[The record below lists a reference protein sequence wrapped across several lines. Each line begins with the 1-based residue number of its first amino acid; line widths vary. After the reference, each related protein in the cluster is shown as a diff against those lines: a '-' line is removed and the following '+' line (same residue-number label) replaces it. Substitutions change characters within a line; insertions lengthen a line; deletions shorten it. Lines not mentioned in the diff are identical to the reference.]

1 MATGPAHDVGRPH
14 GMIEAVSTELP
25 SSNAPP
31 PPRRSTAKALLVG
44 VLLGAGGA
52 VIGYLVGKYA
62 AGLPWLRQHF
72 EALGAVDLLLLPV
85 LILLVLATHEVGHL
99 LGGFSRGMRFLLL
112 IVGPFQWTRSPG
124 GIHFKWVFNL
134 GTMGGIAAATP
145 DPAAPLTP
153 QLRRLIIGGPLAS
166 LMMAVIGLVMALG
179 FDGRAGAYGV
189 IIGAMSL
196 LIFLVTATPLRA
208 GGFMSDGM
216 QLLELL
222 RGGAAVTDRQVLVRL
237 MGLSYGGI
245 RPRDWEPQL
254 VNDALAMQD
263 AEPLRRV
270 AGRTFALYQAMDRG
284 DTESVHEQADWLA
297 QHVDDYPDGFRQ
309 SITLEL
315 CLVASQRGELEAARE
330 WWQRSRG
337 GVVDAARR
345 ALAEASLA
353 ALEGDAARLERAL
366 VAGRRAL
373 PRGMDS
379 GINQLTADQLDSL
392 SRVPDPVPDAP
403 ANA

>member
-1 MATGPAHDVGRPH
+1 
-14 GMIEAVSTELP
+14 VSAPE
-25 SSNAPP
+25 SSSDAAPP
-31 PPRRSTAKALLVG
+31 ARKRPALKAMLTAT
-44 VLLGAGGA
+44 LLGAGGA
-52 VIGYLVGKYA
+52 AIGYLVGKSA
-62 AGLPWLRQHF
+62 AGMPWLRQHF
-72 EALGAVDLLLLPV
+72 EALAAVDLLLLPV
-85 LILLVLATHEVGHL
+85 LVLLVLATHEVGHL

-166 LMMAVIGLVMALG
+166 LVLAVIGLLMALG
-179 FDGRAGAYGV
+179 FEGRAGAYGL

-196 LIFLVTATPLRA
+196 LIFLVTAAPLRA

-216 QLLELL
+216 QFLELR
-222 RGGAAVTDRQVLVRL
+222 RGGAAVTERQVLVRL
-237 MGLSYGGI
+237 MGVSYAGI

-254 VNDALAMQD
+254 VNDALAMQQ

-270 AGRTFALYQAMDRG
+270 AGRIFALYYAMDRG
-284 DTESVHEQADWLA
+284 DTEGLREHADWLA
-297 QHVDDYPDGFRQ
+297 RHVDDYPDGFRQ

-315 CLVASQRGELEAARE
+315 CLVASRRGDLEAARE
-330 WWQRSRG
+330 WWTRSRG

-345 ALAEASLA
+345 ALAEANLA

-373 PRGMDS
+373 PRGMDA
-379 GINQLTADQLDSL
+379 GINLLTADQLDAVARL
-392 SRVPDPVPDAP
+392 GGEAP
-403 ANA
+403 G

>member
-1 MATGPAHDVGRPH
+1 MTRDD
-14 GMIEAVSTELP
+14 
-25 SSNAPP
+25 
-31 PPRRSTAKALLVG
+31 RRSDALPTRKRPTAKALFMATLFG
-44 VLLGAGGA
+44 AAGAG
-52 VIGYLVGKYA
+52 IGYLAGKHA
-62 AGLPWLRQHF
+62 AGMPWLRQHF
-72 EALGAVDLLLLPV
+72 ESLGTPDLLLLPV
-85 LILLVLATHEVGHL
+85 LILAVLATHEVGHL

-112 IVGPFQWTRSPG
+112 IVGPCQWTRSPA
-124 GIHFKWVFNL
+124 GIRFKWVFNL

-145 DPAAPLTP
+145 DPSAPLAP
-153 QLRRLIIGGPLAS
+153 QLKRLIIGGPLAS
-166 LMMAVIGLVMALG
+166 LVLAVVGLALALS
-179 FDGRAGAYGV
+179 FEGRVGAYGV

-216 QLLELL
+216 QYVELR
-222 RGGAAVTDRQVLVRL
+222 RGGAAVTERQVLLRL
-237 MGLSYGGI
+237 MGVSYAGV

-254 VNDALAMQD
+254 VQDALAMQA

-270 AGRTFALYQAMDRG
+270 AGRIFALYHAMDRG
-284 DTESVHEQADWLA
+284 AADELREHADWLA
-297 QHVDDYPDGFRQ
+297 WHLDDYPDGFRQ

-315 CLVASQRGELEAARE
+315 CLFASRRGDLEAARE
-330 WWQRSRG
+330 WWKRSRG

-373 PRGMDS
+373 PRGMDP
-379 GINQLTADQLDSL
+379 GINQMTADQLDAV
-392 SRVPDPVPDAP
+392 SRISASVPAVPADA
-403 ANA
+403 

>member
-1 MATGPAHDVGRPH
+1 MNAT
-14 GMIEAVSTELP
+14 E
-25 SSNAPP
+25 SNGNTAPP
-31 PPRRSTAKALLVG
+31 SPRRSKSKALLTGALV
-44 VLLGAGGA
+44 GAGCAG
-52 VIGYLVGKYA
+52 IGYWIGKHA
-62 AGLPWLRQHF
+62 AGLPGLRQHF
-72 EALGAVDLLLLPV
+72 EALGTLDLLLLPV
-85 LILLVLATHEVGHL
+85 LILAVLATHEVGHL

-124 GIHFKWVFNL
+124 GIRFKWVFNL

-166 LMMAVIGLVMALG
+166 FVLAVLGLAIALG
-179 FDGRAGAYGV
+179 FEGRAGAYGV
-189 IIGAMSL
+189 IIAAMSF
-196 LIFLVTATPLRA
+196 LIFLVTAAPLRA

-216 QLLELL
+216 QYLELH
-222 RGGAAVTDRQVLVRL
+222 RGGAAVTERQVLVRL
-237 MGLSYGGI
+237 MGVSYSGI

-254 VNDALAMQD
+254 VNDALAMQQ

-270 AGRTFALYQAMDRG
+270 AGRLFALYQAMDCGGMDRVR
-284 DTESVHEQADWLA
+284 EHADWLA
-297 QHVDDYPDGFRQ
+297 EHVDDYPGGFRQ

-315 CLVASQRGELEAARE
+315 CLVACQRGDLEAARE
-330 WWQRSRG
+330 WWKRSRG

-373 PRGMDS
+373 PRGMDP
-379 GINQLTADQLDSL
+379 GINQLTADQLDAVARL
-392 SRVPDPVPDAP
+392 GGEVPG
-403 ANA
+403 

>member
-1 MATGPAHDVGRPH
+1 VEFAPKEYQVNAT
-14 GMIEAVSTELP
+14 E
-25 SSNAPP
+25 SNGNTAPP
-31 PPRRSTAKALLVG
+31 SPRRSKSKALLTGALV
-44 VLLGAGGA
+44 GAGCAG
-52 VIGYLVGKYA
+52 IGYWIGKHA
-62 AGLPWLRQHF
+62 AGLPGLRQHF
-72 EALGAVDLLLLPV
+72 EALGTLDLLLLPV
-85 LILLVLATHEVGHL
+85 LILAVLATHEVGHL

-124 GIHFKWVFNL
+124 GIRFKWVFNL

-166 LMMAVIGLVMALG
+166 FVLAVLGLAIALG
-179 FDGRAGAYGV
+179 FEGRAGAYGV
-189 IIGAMSL
+189 IIAAMSF
-196 LIFLVTATPLRA
+196 LIFLVTAAPLRA

-216 QLLELL
+216 QYLELH
-222 RGGAAVTDRQVLVRL
+222 RGGAAVTERQVLVRL
-237 MGLSYGGI
+237 MGVSYSGI

-254 VNDALAMQD
+254 VNDALAMQQ

-270 AGRTFALYQAMDRG
+270 AGRLFALYQAMDCGGMDRVR
-284 DTESVHEQADWLA
+284 EHADWLA
-297 QHVDDYPDGFRQ
+297 EHVDDYPGGFRQ

-315 CLVASQRGELEAARE
+315 CLVACQRGDLEAARE
-330 WWQRSRG
+330 WWKRSRG

-353 ALEGDAARLERAL
+353 ALEGDAARLECAL

-373 PRGMDS
+373 RAAWTRAS
-379 GINQLTADQLDSL
+379 SN
-392 SRVPDPVPDAP
+392 
-403 ANA
+403 

>member
-1 MATGPAHDVGRPH
+1 MKSDDRRSAAPPARKRPALKAMLMAT
-14 GMIEAVSTELP
+14 
-25 SSNAPP
+25 
-31 PPRRSTAKALLVG
+31 
-44 VLLGAGGA
+44 LLGAGGA
-52 VIGYLVGKYA
+52 VIGYLFGKYA

-145 DPAAPLTP
+145 DPAAPLAP

-166 LMMAVIGLVMALG
+166 LVLAVIGLAMALG
-179 FDGRAGAYGV
+179 FEGRAGAYGV

-196 LIFLVTATPLRA
+196 LIFLVTAAPLRA

-216 QLLELL
+216 QLLELR
-222 RGGAAVTDRQVLVRL
+222 RGGAAVAERQVLVRL
-237 MGLSYGGI
+237 MGVSYAGI

-254 VNDALAMQD
+254 VHDALAMQE

-270 AGRTFALYQAMDRG
+270 AGRIFALYYAMDRG
-284 DTESVHEQADWLA
+284 DTEGLREHADWLA
-297 QHVDDYPDGFRQ
+297 RHVDDYPDGFRQ

-315 CLVASQRGELEAARE
+315 CLVASRRGDLEAARE
-330 WWQRSRG
+330 WWTRSRG

-353 ALEGDAARLERAL
+353 ALEGDATRLERAL
-366 VAGRRAL
+366 MAGRRAL
-373 PRGMDS
+373 PRGMDA
-379 GINQLTADQLDSL
+379 GINLLTADQLDAV
-392 SRVPDPVPDAP
+392 SRAPDPVA

>member
-1 MATGPAHDVGRPH
+1 MAT
-14 GMIEAVSTELP
+14 
-25 SSNAPP
+25 
-31 PPRRSTAKALLVG
+31 
-44 VLLGAGGA
+44 LLGAVGA
-52 VIGYLVGKYA
+52 GIGYWFGRQA
-62 AGLPWLRQHF
+62 AGVPWLRQYI
-72 EALGAVDLLLLPV
+72 EALGTLDLLVLPV
-85 LILLVLATHEVGHL
+85 LILLVLAVHEVGHL

-124 GIHFKWVFNL
+124 GVRFKWVFNL

-153 QLRRLIIGGPLAS
+153 QLQRLVIGGPLAS
-166 LMMAVIGLVMALG
+166 LVLAVLGLVMALV
-179 FDGRAGAYGV
+179 FEGRAGAYGV
-189 IIGAMSL
+189 VVGAMSFM
-196 LIFLVTATPLRA
+196 IFLVTAAPLRA

-216 QLLELL
+216 QFLELR
-222 RGGAAVTDRQVLVRL
+222 RGGAAVTERQVLVRL
-237 MGLSYGGI
+237 MGVSYAGI
-245 RPRDWEPQL
+245 RPRDWDPQL
-254 VNDALAMQD
+254 VHDALAMQE

-270 AGRTFALYQAMDRG
+270 AGRTFGLYQAMDCG
-284 DTESVHEQADWLA
+284 DTEGLHEHADWLA

-330 WWQRSRG
+330 WWKRSRG

-366 VAGRRAL
+366 AAGRRAL
-373 PRGMDS
+373 PRGMDP
-379 GINQLTADQLDSL
+379 GINQLTADQLDAL
-392 SRVPDPVPDAP
+392 ARLRDEAP
-403 ANA
+403 G

>member
-1 MATGPAHDVGRPH
+1 VNAT
-14 GMIEAVSTELP
+14 E
-25 SSNAPP
+25 SNGNTAPP
-31 PPRRSTAKALLVG
+31 SPRRSKSKALLTGALV
-44 VLLGAGGA
+44 GAGCAG
-52 VIGYLVGKYA
+52 IGYWIGKHA
-62 AGLPWLRQHF
+62 AGLPGLRQHF
-72 EALGAVDLLLLPV
+72 EALGTLDLLLLPV
-85 LILLVLATHEVGHL
+85 LILAVLATHEVGHL

-124 GIHFKWVFNL
+124 GIRFKWVFNL

-166 LMMAVIGLVMALG
+166 FVLAVLGLAIALG
-179 FDGRAGAYGV
+179 FEGRAGAYGV
-189 IIGAMSL
+189 IIAAMSF
-196 LIFLVTATPLRA
+196 LIFLVTAAPLRA

-216 QLLELL
+216 QYLELH
-222 RGGAAVTDRQVLVRL
+222 RGGAAVTERQVLVRL
-237 MGLSYGGI
+237 MGVSYSGI

-254 VNDALAMQD
+254 VNDALAMQQ

-270 AGRTFALYQAMDRG
+270 AGRLFALYQAMDCGGMDRVR
-284 DTESVHEQADWLA
+284 EHADWLA
-297 QHVDDYPDGFRQ
+297 EHVDGYPGGFRQ

-315 CLVASQRGELEAARE
+315 CLVACQRGDLEAARE
-330 WWQRSRG
+330 WWKRSRG

-373 PRGMDS
+373 PRGMDP
-379 GINQLTADQLDSL
+379 GINQLTADQLDAVARL
-392 SRVPDPVPDAP
+392 GGEAP
-403 ANA
+403 G